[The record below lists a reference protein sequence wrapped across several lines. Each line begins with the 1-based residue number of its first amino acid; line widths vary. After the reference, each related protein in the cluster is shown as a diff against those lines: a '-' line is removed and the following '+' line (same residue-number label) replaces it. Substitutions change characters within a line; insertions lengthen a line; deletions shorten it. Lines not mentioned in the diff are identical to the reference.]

1 MKKKNI
7 AVVGLGYV
15 GTALALLLAKSHKVT
30 GCDID
35 EYKISSFNGNN
46 FFSEEVDL
54 NNLYKQNNLNF
65 HTTSDITEA
74 CNDSNYI
81 IIALPTDLKTVDDEL
96 DTSLITE
103 AIRTICNINSE
114 AVIVIKSTVPVGF
127 TENISLKY
135 PNKILYSPEFIREG
149 NTMHDNLYP
158 DRIVV
163 GGCFTEASYFAEMLV
178 NISKHK
184 NNKICIVSSSEAES
198 IKLFSNTFLAMRVA
212 YFNELDSFAMQN
224 NLDTKSIIDGVCSDK
239 RIQDFYNNPSFGY
252 GGYCLPKDSKQLQS
266 DFHDTPQS
274 LISSIISSNSIR
286 KDFLSEKIN
295 LLKPK
300 KVGIYRLTI
309 KSLSDN
315 YRNSA
320 VLEIMYKLRADGLDV
335 SIYEPYINELEYNNF
350 TVNNNLEEF
359 KKSSDIIIANRISD
373 ELNDVKDKI
382 FTRDI
387 FNRD

>member
-7 AVVGLGYV
+7 AVIGLGYV
-15 GTALALLLAKSHKVT
+15 GTALALLLAKSHKVI

-35 EYKISSFNGNN
+35 ESKISSFNSNN

-74 CNDSNYI
+74 CNDANYI
-81 IIALPTDLKTVDDEL
+81 IIALPTDLKTVVEEL

-103 AIRTICNINSE
+103 SIRTICDINSE

-127 TENISLKY
+127 TKNISFKY

-163 GGCFTEASYFAEMLV
+163 GGSFTEASHFAGLLL
-178 NISKHK
+178 NISNHK

-212 YFNELDSFAMQN
+212 YFNELDTFAMQN

-239 RIQDFYNNPSFGY
+239 RIRDFYNNPSFGY
-252 GGYCLPKDSKQLQS
+252 GGYCLPKDSKQLHS
-266 DFHDTPQS
+266 DFQDTPQS
-274 LISSIISSNSIR
+274 LISSIISSNSTR
-286 KDFLSEKIN
+286 KDFLSDKIN

-315 YRNSA
+315 FRNSA
-320 VLEIMYKLRADGLDV
+320 VLEIMYKLKADGLDV
-335 SIYEPYINELEYNNF
+335 VIYEPYINELEYNNF
-350 TVNNNLEEF
+350 TVNNNLEKF